1 MNLKALYTLSIESP
15 ASITGLA
22 EQQGLDPVVS
32 LGVLKLL
39 LANDGN
45 LASLSPRQKQH
56 FELSIKP
63 LLDP

>member
-32 LGVLKLL
+32 LGVVKLL

>member
-1 MNLKALYTLSIESP
+1 MINLKALYTLSSESP
-15 ASITGLA
+15 AAITRLA
-22 EQQGLDPVVS
+22 EQHGLDPVVS
-32 LGVLKLL
+32 MGVVKLL

-63 LLDP
+63 LIG